1 MSRRITVQRLT
12 SHALAALALVALVA
26 IPARTAG
33 LTPLRERTSDQ
44 VIAADLARMD
54 RLALQI
60 GAYSASTETRDRWR
74 IARAEALLEAARHEY
89 MDNDRTGF
97 DTAALAEAEAL
108 VAQIGAGA
116 AAFTRDDVPGEPTL
130 AGTTRV
136 REDLWTQL
144 EQMKRHEGYACAAEE
159 LARMEVALLRA
170 GNEQV
175 DQGECHTSPHLAEAE
190 HRALAARAA
199 LEACLPP
206 APVVVQPPAPEPIRP
221 SETVPQPAPSVPT
234 AEELRIPRNVHFALD
249 KYAIGVT
256 SRRVIDGIVA
266 VLKRYP
272 SITVRLEGHTDSR
285 ASAAYNMRLSQNRVN
300 SVRNVMV
307 ALGIDAARIT
317 TSFKG
322 EADLRSDEDSKTG
335 FARNRR
341 VEMVFVDSEGRDIQA
356 EPQEEDLQL
365 ESDREFGRSKPD
377 PKK

>member
-1 MSRRITVQRLT
+1 MTRHRITGHTRQAT
-12 SHALAALALVALVA
+12 LAGLALALLLTPPLAA
-26 IPARTAG
+26 NG
-33 LTPLRERTSDQ
+33 LTPLKQRTSDE
-44 VIAADLARMD
+44 VIAADLARME
-54 RLALQI
+54 RLSLKL
-60 GAYSASTETRDRWR
+60 GAYSASEGAKDRWR
-74 IARAEALLEAARHEY
+74 IARAEALLEAARNEY
-89 MDNDRTGF
+89 LDNDRTGF
-97 DTAALAEAEAL
+97 DGAALAEAEAL
-108 VAQIGAGA
+108 VTQLDAGA
-116 AAFTRDDVPGEPTL
+116 TAFDRKDVPGEPTL

-136 REDLWTQL
+136 REDLWAQL
-144 EQMKRHEGYACAAEE
+144 EQMKRHEGYACAAAE

-175 DQGECHTSPHLAEAE
+175 DQGECHTSPHLTEAE
-190 HRALAARAA
+190 RRALAARAA

-206 APVVVQPPAPEPIRP
+206 APVVVQPPTPEPIRP
-221 SETVPQPAPSVPT
+221 SEVVPQPAPSVPT

-249 KYAIGVT
+249 KYAIGLS

-285 ASAAYNMRLSQNRVN
+285 ASAAYNLRLSQNRVN

-322 EADLRSDEDSKTG
+322 EADLTAEEASKTG

-341 VEMVFVDSEGRDIQA
+341 VEMVFVDPEGRDIKA
-356 EPQEEDLQL
+356 ESQEEDLQL
-365 ESDREFGRSKPD
+365 ESDREFGKSKPD
-377 PKK
+377 PDR